1 MDNQDVPAGGPA
13 AVQPESGLDWRALW
27 VAERGGRDGVEDEA
41 YWDRRSA
48 GFSASCQRSSYAQ
61 EYLDRAGICPGESVI
76 DMGCGSGTLALP
88 LAAEGHRVVAC
99 DLSGGMLAKLREQAE
114 AAGIAGNL
122 DVRKLSWLAD
132 WDDLPVADVFCASRS
147 LFSTDLYETV
157 LKMEAHTRR
166 RVCLTVST
174 IDSPRHDRAM
184 LRSIGRPAVFKAEHV
199 YIVNLL
205 MQMGRLPELSYID
218 HVRPPFGDTPA
229 EVRAE
234 FEREDGPFTPEESA
248 RLDAF
253 IAEHY
258 TPTTR
263 PDGTPTMA
271 RSYERRVRWA
281 FIAWDVPRRA

>member
-1 MDNQDVPAGGPA
+1 MNNQDSNDAAV

-27 VAERGGRDGVEDEA
+27 VAERSGHDGVEDEA
-41 YWDRRSA
+41 YWDRRSV
-48 GFSASCQRSSYAQ
+48 GFSASCQRSGYAQ
-61 EYLDRAGICPGESVI
+61 EYLDRACIRPGESVI

-99 DLSGGMLAKLREQAE
+99 DLSGGMLGRLREQAE
-114 AAGIAGNL
+114 ASGIAGNL
-122 DVRKLSWLAD
+122 DIRKLSWLAD

-147 LFSTDLYETV
+147 LFSTDLYKTV

-174 IDSPRHDRAM
+174 FDSPMHDRTM
-184 LRSIGRPAVFKAEHV
+184 LRAIGRNGVFKAEHV

-205 MQMGRLPELSYID
+205 MQMGRLPELSYIG
-218 HVRPPFGDTPA
+218 HVRPSFGDTPA

-248 RLDAF
+248 KLDAF

-258 TPTTR
+258 APTTR
-263 PDGTPTMA
+263 PDGTPTMT
-271 RSYERRVRWA
+271 RSYDRKVRWA
-281 FIAWDVPRRA
+281 FVAWDVPSRG